1 MLSPVVTP
9 CEPESLE
16 ETGLAESTV
25 EQNILRILYFRGE
38 LYGKDLSIAIGL
50 RFSVIQD
57 IVEAL
62 KLSHHLQVKRS
73 MGMGNVGSVF
83 ALTESGRELA
93 RQYLESNQYSGPAP
107 VPAEQYAD
115 IVRRQRQR
123 DGWLTKEEL
132 AKAFRGMVLT
142 ESILT
147 QVGPAVSA
155 GNSLLLY
162 GKPGDGKTYLIESLA
177 NLDTAPIF
185 VPYAI
190 ECQGNIVQVFD
201 PIYHHLVEEAPAEST
216 EGVSIFHDASPYDR
230 RWAKCKRPFI
240 VSGGELSL
248 EMLDLRYNHTSK
260 VYEAPFQLKANN
272 GIYLIDDFGRQRATP
287 AEVLNR
293 WIVPMER
300 RQDYLSFLTGGKM
313 VVPFEL
319 FLVFST
325 NLNPADLGDE
335 AFLRRIQYKML
346 LRGPSEKEFI
356 RIFEDCTAKRR
367 VPCPPELLERF
378 LDKHYRS
385 TGKVFRRCHPRDL
398 LSHALNLIHFEKRPN
413 ELTEEILDTAFKGC
427 FLEENA
433 NEEIPDAPILPME
446 AVSSGCPEYWAEKIA
461 AAGTSFGLLALLGQA
476 RDAERGQYHDE
487 ESAGQFG
494 AEETTRVLEEL
505 HRRQFE
511 EWRMMGRDGQTRD
524 IGKYL
529 ESSPLTPAGFKSQL
543 EEWVGVLVPADSA
556 DEDRCMFSHDL
567 AMVAERLAPTPVEEA
582 TLIVASAAMVE
593 STASVESTP
602 IAIAPPE
609 GLDLTARLHRLAD
622 NQLRGGAESAAAA
635 S

>member
-1 MLSPVVTP
+1 M
-9 CEPESLE
+9 
-16 ETGLAESTV
+16 

-38 LYGKDLSIAIGL
+38 LYGKDLSNAIGL
-50 RFSVIQD
+50 RFSVIQE

-62 KLSHHLQVKRS
+62 KIGHHLQVKRS
-73 MGMGNVGSVF
+73 MGMGSVGSVF
-83 ALTESGRELA
+83 ALTETGRDLA

-107 VPAEQYAD
+107 VPAEQYSE
-115 IVRRQRQR
+115 IVRQQRQR
-123 DGWLTKEEL
+123 DGWLTKESL

-147 QVGPAVSA
+147 QIGPAVSA

-201 PIYHHLVEEAPAEST
+201 PIYHHLVDEAPDEATAS
-216 EGVSIFHDASPYDR
+216 SIFADESPYDR

-240 VSGGELSL
+240 VSGGELNM
-248 EMLDLRYNHTSK
+248 EMLDLRYNQTSK

-300 RQDYLSFLTGGKM
+300 RIDYLNFLTGGKM
-313 VVPFEL
+313 SCPFEI

-346 LRGPSEKEFI
+346 LRGPSETEFI
-356 RIFEDCTAKRR
+356 RIFEEYCAKRR
-367 VPCPPELLERF
+367 IPCPADLLQRF
-378 LDKHYRS
+378 LDKRYRS

-398 LSHALNLIHFEKRPN
+398 ISHALNLMHFEKLPYA
-413 ELTEEILDTAFKGC
+413 LTDAILDIAFNGC
-427 FLEENA
+427 FLDENA
-433 NEEIPDAPILPME
+433 ETQGHETDILPMD
-446 AVSSGCPEYWAEKIA
+446 AVHSADSAASGCPEYWAEKVA
-461 AAGTSFGLLALLGQA
+461 ETSTSFGVLALLGA
-476 RDAERGQYHDE
+476 TRDAAGGQYRDQQSE
-487 ESAGQFG
+487 EQFG
-494 AEETTRVLEEL
+494 AEETARVLEQL
-505 HRRQFE
+505 HREQFE
-511 EWRMMGRDGQTRD
+511 AWRSLGRERQTRD
-524 IGKYL
+524 IARYL
-529 ESSPLTPAGFKSQL
+529 ETSATTPAMLKSRL
-543 EEWVGVLVPADSA
+543 EEWVDAMVPADS
-556 DEDRCMFSHDL
+556 DDRCLFSHDL
-567 AMVAERLAPTPVEEA
+567 AMIAEKLAPP
-582 TLIVASAAMVE
+582 
-593 STASVESTP
+593 P
-602 IAIAPPE
+602 PPE
-609 GLDLTARLHRLAD
+609 PETLDLTARLHHLAD
-622 NQLRGGAESAAAA
+622 SRIKSVTKLAAAETIA
-635 S
+635 AAKAG